1 MRASLVGVLLMMTT
15 NWALAQNI
23 ERASIVYVE
32 TPLAKQL
39 IYRWKSCLS
48 RSFRLPRKLDA
59 DQDAV
64 ADIALRACA
73 SDEKKY
79 HDYWSVRLVSD
90 ATFAREKSVVKKYL
104 LEGRYDHLRR
114 PS

>member
-1 MRASLVGVLLMMTT
+1 MRASLVGVLFMMAT
-15 NWALAQNI
+15 NTVVAQNI
-23 ERASIVYVE
+23 ERASVVYVE

-48 RSFRLPRKLDA
+48 RSFHLHRKLTAEDTA
-59 DQDAV
+59 

-73 SDEKKY
+73 SEEKKY